1 MLSFTIHQFTMVIP
15 KTDQTLSHLEVSEL
29 LVVMTKYDLDMNF
42 QASDLCDKLFKARCG
57 SRPLIRHHYTA
68 FG

>member
-15 KTDQTLSHLEVSEL
+15 KTDQTVSHLEVSEL

-42 QASDLCDKLFKARCG
+42 QASDLCDKLFMERCVCG
-57 SRPLIRHHYTA
+57 PRKRNHHIA
-68 FG
+68 FC